1 MLPLIY
7 QNRLKIG
14 LKTDRFSDSSFEQI
28 YFFDNK
34 LIHVKWNITFV
45 LLNKLKRMELSSAN
59 RNITLWN

>member
-14 LKTDRFSDSSFEQI
+14 LKTDHFSDFSFYRN
-28 YFFDNK
+28 YFYGRK
-34 LIHVKWNITFV
+34 LIHVKWKSTF
-45 LLNKLKRMELSSAN
+45 LILNKLKRMELSSAN

>member
-1 MLPLIY
+1 MLPLTY
-7 QNRLKIG
+7 QIRLKIG
-14 LKTDRFSDSSFEQI
+14 LKTDRFSDSSFEQT
-28 YFFDNK
+28 YFFDRK

>member
-14 LKTDRFSDSSFEQI
+14 LKTDHFSDSSFEQT

-34 LIHVKWNITFV
+34 LIHVKWNSTLF

-59 RNITLWN
+59 RNNALWN

>member
-1 MLPLIY
+1 MLPIIY

-14 LKTDRFSDSSFEQI
+14 LKTDHLLDSSFEQT
-28 YFFDNK
+28 YFYGRK
-34 LIHVKWNITFV
+34 LIHVKWKSTFV